1 MANFPTSYI
10 TTGSRVAKL
19 WATIGK
25 YPFFQ
30 FPEMFFS
37 LLFKP
42 SLTVSSKAI
51 MPLQTFTSTTFKLL
65 ATLSS
70 KFFQIMSNI

>member
-30 FPEMFFS
+30 FPEMFF
-37 LLFKP
+37 
-42 SLTVSSKAI
+42 
-51 MPLQTFTSTTFKLL
+51 FTSL
-65 ATLSS
+65 
-70 KFFQIMSNI
+70 